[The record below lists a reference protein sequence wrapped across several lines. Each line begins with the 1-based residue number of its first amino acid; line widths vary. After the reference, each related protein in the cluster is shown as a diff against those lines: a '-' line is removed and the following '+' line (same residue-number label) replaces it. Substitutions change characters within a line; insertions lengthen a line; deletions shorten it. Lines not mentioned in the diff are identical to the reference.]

1 MNLYEINNEIYSL
14 IDEETGEIADLDIFE
29 KLNMQRD
36 EKIESIGLWIKN
48 LLSDAEAIKAEETK
62 LTARRRAA
70 ENKANGLKQYLS
82 NILCGQKFQTPR
94 LQCTYRKS
102 TSVQTDDGFV
112 GWAKDNAP
120 EYLKIKE
127 PEANKTAIKEAIQ
140 NGTAFEFARLV
151 ESNNLQVK

>member
-14 IDEETGEIADLDIFE
+14 IDEETGEIADMDTFE
-29 KLNMQRD
+29 QLNLQRD

-48 LLSDAEAIKAEETK
+48 LTSEAAAIKAEETK
-62 LTARRRAA
+62 LSDRRRAA

-102 TSVQTDDGFV
+102 TAVQTDDGFID
-112 GWAKDNAP
+112 WAKHHAP
-120 EYLKIKE
+120 EYLKTKE
-127 PEANKTAIKEAIQ
+127 PEADKTAIKEAIK
-140 NGTAFEFARLV
+140 NGTEFEFARLV

>member
-14 IDEETGEIADLDIFE
+14 IDEETGEIADIDVFE

-48 LLSDAEAIKAEETK
+48 LLSEAEAIKAEETK
-62 LTARRRAA
+62 LTARRRSA
-70 ENKANGLKQYLS
+70 ENQANRLKQYLS